1 MHPTPP
7 LVEDSRSDDAATDE
21 YQHPELFS
29 VEKLRELF
37 GPDYRRYLREGAETY
52 IGDLPEGVDQ
62 ATGDVVWFPPDRT
75 LGSQAVPPGQQT
87 EPWTMP
93 TSSTFWRPKS
103 GMSIRAFITVL
114 LVVVVVAI
122 SNPSIGPPPS
132 SRQAFP
138 CTSPRRSTSK
148 AEAPSARSLR
158 WRAELHE
165 REFVMTL
172 VCFV

>member
-1 MHPTPP
+1 M
-7 LVEDSRSDDAATDE
+7 SDDAATDE

-29 VEKLRELF
+29 VEKLRELY

-62 ATGDVVWFPPDRT
+62 ATGDLVWFPPDRT

-114 LVVVVVAI
+114 LVVAVVAI
-122 SNPSIGPPPS
+122 IVGGMI
-132 SRQAFP
+132 AG
-138 CTSPRRSTSK
+138 K
-148 AEAPSARSLR
+148 AAGDMTQYLAPINSLASLALGY
-158 WRAELHE
+158 WFGAEK
-165 REFVMTL
+165 
-172 VCFV
+172 